1 MRFSVPWTVNPQ
13 FGFDPLPL
21 LDLFLAKPD
30 GDFERCSFLVDS
42 GADVSMAGTGLADVL
57 GLDWQEGTPTR
68 VIGISPKEE
77 CVVPGWVNSVEIHI
91 LEARCRLVI
100 PICFVDGD
108 VQFLLGRAGFFETF
122 RVQFDQP
129 SLLTHFE
136 LAETSLAENRGDSRT
151 E

>member
-1 MRFSVPWTVNPQ
+1 MKFSVPWTVNPH

-21 LDLFLAKPD
+21 LDLFLGKPD

-42 GADVSMAGTGLADVL
+42 GADVSMAGTGLADEL
-57 GLDWQEGTPTR
+57 GLDCQEGTPTR
-68 VIGISPKEE
+68 ITGISPKEE
-77 CVVPGWVNSVEIHI
+77 CIVPGWVNSVEIHI
-91 LEARCRLVI
+91 LEARSRLVI

-129 SLLTHFE
+129 SLQTHFE
-136 LAETSLAENRGDSRT
+136 LTET
-151 E
+151 